1 MDIKPQ
7 EQRAPVVTSGPL
19 DTLMAHML
27 DHNDLPEMLVR
38 RVMGEMAQY
47 RIRPEGAR
55 ALVKS
60 LPFMALRATDIIKY
74 MEEYFRD
81 DYCYSPNIVE
91 DTGDGRPGLSLMVR
105 SKQPFDGERVLPYF
119 TIVASAFYPMPNTD
133 HSKVLPE
140 PEPNGLVGWMPTSG
154 GQREIALTQEILDA
168 GSTLVGKGAI
178 EGPTQIECYEEFPG
192 FTGLVGKR
200 YAYLLADEDI
210 LISINETLLFSTQH
224 AMAQVDDTIERAEV
238 VSLR

>member
-7 EQRAPVVTSGPL
+7 EQRAMIVTSGPL

-55 ALVKS
+55 SLVKS
-60 LPFMALRATDIIKY
+60 LSFMSRRAVEIIKY
-74 MEEYFRD
+74 MEEHFRD
-81 DYCYSPNIVE
+81 DYCYAPNIVE
-91 DTGDGRPGLSLMVR
+91 DVGDGRPGLSLMVR

-119 TIVASAFYPMPNTD
+119 TIVASAFYPMPGADLNA
-133 HSKVLPE
+133 VLPE
-140 PEPNGLVGWMPTSG
+140 PKPNGLVGWTPTSG
-154 GQREIALTQEILDA
+154 GQRELGLSQEILDA
-168 GSTLVGKGAI
+168 GSLLVGKGAI
-178 EGPTQIECYEEFPG
+178 EGPTQVECYDDFPQAEMI
-192 FTGLVGKR
+192 GKR
-200 YAYLLADEDI
+200 YAYLLSDEDI
-210 LISINETLLFSTQH
+210 LICINETLLFSTQH
-224 AMAQVDDTIERAEV
+224 AMARVDDTVERAEV